1 MMHAARCTLHAARCK
16 LQTANC
22 KLQTIANRSTSTGLL
37 RTSLFQYSIIPLFQY
52 SSIPVFQYSSIPV
65 FQYWWLK
72 EAWVFQ
78 MLAYLSLSLPRQN
91 KQIFTISYLTLSS
104 AIHTV
109 YIGTAY

>member
-65 FQYWWLK
+65 LVAERSVGFPN
-72 EAWVFQ
+72 VG
-78 MLAYLSLSLPRQN
+78 LSEPE
-91 KQIFTISYLTLSS
+91 F
-104 AIHTV
+104 A
-109 YIGTAY
+109 